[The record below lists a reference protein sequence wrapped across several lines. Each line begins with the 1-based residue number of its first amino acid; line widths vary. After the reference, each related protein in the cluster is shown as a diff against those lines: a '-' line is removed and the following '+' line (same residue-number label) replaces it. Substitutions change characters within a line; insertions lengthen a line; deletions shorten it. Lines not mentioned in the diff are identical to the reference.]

1 MKIKPITMKKK
12 LETLLIALTV
22 ITTTNYA
29 QTTLKEYKAGH
40 EFYISLPDYMS
51 KTTGLNSAATI
62 QFKNTV
68 KDIAGFIIE
77 DNKEELAM
85 AQMSYSSLNEFYEEF
100 IKDFLKDEDKR
111 KVSKPQ
117 THKKGE
123 SNFIE
128 CDVTYYD
135 KESKLDIYYFVG
147 IAETKTAYYKILC
160 YGTIESKDKFK
171 KDFES
176 ILLSLRD

>member
-1 MKIKPITMKKK
+1 MKKK
-12 LETLLIALTV
+12 LTTLLIAVAL
-22 ITTTNYA
+22 ITTNNYG

-40 EFYISLPDYMS
+40 EFYVSLPDYMS

-68 KDIAGFIIE
+68 KDISGFIIE

-85 AQMSYSSLNEFYEEF
+85 VQLNYSSLNEFFEEF
-100 IKDFLKDEDKR
+100 IKDFAKDEENR

-117 THKKGE
+117 TQKKGE
-123 SNFIE
+123 TNFIE

-135 KESKLDIYYFVG
+135 KESKLDIYFFIG
-147 IAETKTAYYKILC
+147 IAETKSTYYKVLC
-160 YGTIESKDKFK
+160 YGTSESKDKFK

>member
-1 MKIKPITMKKK
+1 MKKK
-12 LETLLIALTV
+12 LTTLLIILTA
-22 ITTTNYA
+22 ITTTSHA

-40 EFYISLPDYMS
+40 DFYVSLPDYMS

-62 QFKNTV
+62 QFKNSV

-77 DNKEELAM
+77 DNIEELAL
-85 AQMSYSSLNEFYEEF
+85 AQLSYSSINEFYEDF
-100 IKDFLKDEDKR
+100 IKDFIKDEEKR
-111 KVSKPQ
+111 KVSKPKTQ
-117 THKKGE
+117 QKGE
-123 SNFIE
+123 TNFID

-135 KESKLDIYYFVG
+135 KESKIEIYYFVG
-147 IAETKTAYYKILC
+147 IAETKSTYYKILC
-160 YGTIESKDKFK
+160 FGSIESKDKFK

>member
-1 MKIKPITMKKK
+1 MKKK
-12 LETLLIALTV
+12 LTTLLIILTAIS
-22 ITTTNYA
+22 ITSHA

-40 EFYISLPDYMS
+40 EFYVSLPDYMS

-62 QFKNTV
+62 QFKNSV

-77 DNKEELAM
+77 DNKEELAL
-85 AQMSYSSLNEFYEEF
+85 AQLSYSSINEFYEDF
-100 IKDFLKDEDKR
+100 IKDFIKDEEKR
-111 KVSKPQ
+111 KVSKAKTQ
-117 THKKGE
+117 QKGE
-123 SNFIE
+123 TNFID

-135 KESKLDIYYFVG
+135 KESKIDIYYFVG
-147 IAETKTAYYKILC
+147 IAETKSTYYKVLC
-160 YGTIESKDKFK
+160 FGAIESKDKFK